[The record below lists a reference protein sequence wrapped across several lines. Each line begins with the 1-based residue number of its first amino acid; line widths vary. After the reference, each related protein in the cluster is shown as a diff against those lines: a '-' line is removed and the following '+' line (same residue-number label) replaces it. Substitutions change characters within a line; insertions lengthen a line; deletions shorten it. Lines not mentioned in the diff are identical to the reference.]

1 MTNRTVRMVKVGS
14 PWLPGKTAPRWPAG
28 KRLLAYHW
36 NIPAVGAFFA
46 VLLSLSLMVAMG
58 SIWETALAQ
67 SATKPSFPWLGA
79 AAEAQESLGH
89 VHALVIPPNVPFL
102 YLGTHNGL
110 YRSADEGKSWRR
122 VSFPGPQDAMAV
134 VVHPKRPEEIYVG
147 GHDLSVIKSVDGGSS
162 WKPVGQG
169 LGGTDVHGLALDAYG
184 PTEKLYAYVQEVGL
198 YRSTNG
204 GTSWQRMDDGPP
216 GGVSLL
222 SAVNI
227 PSGMGGILLFAG
239 SSSGLYYSPDCF

>member
-1 MTNRTVRMVKVGS
+1 MRVGS
-14 PWLPGKTAPRWPAG
+14 PWLPRETAPRGPVG
-28 KRLLAYHW
+28 KHLLARRGTM
-36 NIPAVGAFFA
+36 PALGTFFA
-46 VLLSLSLMVAMG
+46 VVLSLSLMVTMG

-67 SATKPSFPWLGA
+67 STTKPLFPWPGA

-89 VHALVIPPNVPFL
+89 VHALVVAPDANLL

-122 VSFPGPQDAMAV
+122 VSFSGPQDAMAV
-134 VVHPKRPEEIYVG
+134 VVHPKRPEELYVG
-147 GHDLSVIKSVDGGSS
+147 GHDLSVIKSVDAGSS
-162 WKPVGQG
+162 WKPAGHG
-169 LGGTDVHGLALDAYG
+169 LGGTDVHGLALDASG
-184 PTEKLYAYVQEVGL
+184 QIEKLYAYVQEVGL
-198 YRSTNG
+198 YRSTNA

-222 SAVNI
+222 RAVNI

-239 SSSGLYYSPDCF
+239 TSSGLYYSPDCF